1 MFRKYI
7 DPINLKLTP
16 ERPVRMH
23 STENSQA
30 FDSAEKD
37 KDRQFVTA
45 LARGLDVLRC
55 FRPSDSFL
63 SHAELARRTNL
74 PKPTVSRLI
83 YTLKKLGYLAYSDSQ
98 GKYQLASGVLSLG
111 YTLLGQLDLRKV
123 ARPAMQELAE
133 YSQAS
138 VSIGVRDR
146 LRMVYVQTCQSSARV
161 TLRLD
166 IGSRIPVATTAM
178 GKALLCGLPQDER
191 DTVLDDIRRADAP
204 KWPRVK
210 AGIEQALHDYQE
222 HGFCVSTG
230 DWQQDVHAVGVP
242 LIDPI
247 GQKQMAFNCGGPA
260 HLLPPDLLASDLG
273 PKLVQLVRKVQIDLG
288 IA

>member
-1 MFRKYI
+1 M
-7 DPINLKLTP
+7 DPA
-16 ERPVRMH
+16 
-23 STENSQA
+23 ENGQA
-30 FDSAEKD
+30 FDNAEES

-45 LARGLDVLRC
+45 LARGLDILRC
-55 FRPSDSFL
+55 FRPNDRFI

-98 GKYQLASGVLSLG
+98 GKYQLASGVLSLS
-111 YTLLGQLDLRKV
+111 YSMLGQMDLRKV

-138 VSIGVRDR
+138 VSIGIRDR

-166 IGSRIPVATTAM
+166 IGSRIPIATTAM
-178 GKALLCGLPQDER
+178 GKAFLCGLPQDER
-191 DTVLDDIRRADAP
+191 DELLDQIRQADKP
-204 KWPRVK
+204 LWPRVK
-210 AGIEQALHDYQE
+210 TGIEQALRDYHD
-222 HGFCVSTG
+222 HGFCISAG

-242 LIDPI
+242 VMDSI

-260 HLLPPDLLASDLG
+260 HLLPPDLLQSDLG
-273 PKLVQLVRKVQIDLG
+273 PKLVQLVQKVQADLG

>member
-1 MFRKYI
+1 M
-7 DPINLKLTP
+7 DP
-16 ERPVRMH
+16 
-23 STENSQA
+23 TEDTQA
-30 FDSAEKD
+30 LDSAEEG

-45 LARGLDVLRC
+45 LARGLDLLRC
-55 FRPSDSFL
+55 FRPNDVYL

-98 GKYQLASGVLSLG
+98 GKYQLASGVLALG
-111 YTLLGQLDLRKV
+111 YSLLGQLDLRKI

-138 VSIGVRDR
+138 VAIGIRDR

-166 IGSRIPVATTAM
+166 IGSRIPIATTAM

-191 DTVLDDIRRADAP
+191 DLVMDQIRLADQP
-204 KWPRVK
+204 VWPRVK
-210 AGIEQALHDYQE
+210 AGVEQALRDYQE
-222 HGFCVSTG
+222 RGFCLSEG
-230 DWQQDVHAVGVP
+230 DWQTDVHAVGVP

-247 GQKQMAFNCGGPA
+247 GQKQLAFNCGGPA
-260 HLLPPDLLASDLG
+260 YLLPRDLLLNDLG
-273 PKLVQLVRKVQIDLG
+273 PKLVLLVRKVQADLG
-288 IA
+288 TA

>member
-1 MFRKYI
+1 MDSNATSQVF
-7 DPINLKLTP
+7 D
-16 ERPVRMH
+16 
-23 STENSQA
+23 STEES
-30 FDSAEKD
+30 

-45 LARGLDVLRC
+45 LARGLDLLRC
-55 FRPSDSFL
+55 FRPNDVYL
-63 SHAELARRTNL
+63 SHAELARRTHL

-83 YTLKKLGYLAYSDSQ
+83 YTLKKLGYLAYSDTQ

-111 YTLLGQLDLRKV
+111 YAMLGQLDLRKV

-138 VSIGVRDR
+138 VSIGIRDR

-166 IGSRIPVATTAM
+166 IGSRIPIATTAM

-191 DTVLDDIRRADAP
+191 DELLDQIRLAD
-204 KWPRVK
+204 KSLWPRVK
-210 AGIEQALHDYQE
+210 TGIEQALRHYQE
-222 HGFCVSTG
+222 HGFCVSAG
-230 DWQQDVHAVGVP
+230 DWQTDVHAVGVP

-260 HLLPPDLLASDLG
+260 HLLPPDLLQSDLG
-273 PKLVQLVRKVQIDLG
+273 PKLVQLVHRVQADLG
-288 IA
+288 TA

>member
-1 MFRKYI
+1 ME
-7 DPINLKLTP
+7 PNETS
-16 ERPVRMH
+16 PV
-23 STENSQA
+23 
-30 FDSAEKD
+30 FDSSEES

-45 LARGLDVLRC
+45 LARGLDILRC
-55 FRPSDSFL
+55 FRPSDTYL

-111 YTLLGQLDLRKV
+111 YSLLGQMDLRKV

-138 VSIGVRDR
+138 VSIGIRDR

-166 IGSRIPVATTAM
+166 IGSRIPIATTAM
-178 GKALLCGLPQDER
+178 GKALLCGLPQEQR
-191 DTVLDDIRRADAP
+191 DLLLDQIRLADRSV
-204 KWPRVK
+204 WPRVQV
-210 AGIEQALHDYQE
+210 GVEQALRDYQE
-222 HGFCVSTG
+222 RGFCLSEG
-230 DWQQDVHAVGVP
+230 DWQSDVHAVGVP

-260 HLLPPDLLASDLG
+260 YLLPRDLLLNDLG
-273 PKLVQLVRKVQIDLG
+273 PKLVQLVHRVQADLG
-288 IA
+288 SA